1 MCLKLP
7 FEFDPVLLQEDLAR
21 VDPDDWSAHYNER
34 DFGGEWKG
42 AALRSAA
49 GSSRDIQAAPAGEAQ
64 FMETPLLARCH
75 YFREVLNA
83 FHCPLKSVRLL
94 SLAPGSFI
102 REHSDHAL
110 GYDDGEIRI
119 HIPVITD
126 AAVEFYVC
134 GERLLLEEGRCYFIN
149 VNLPHRVNNRSS
161 ISRIHLV
168 IDAEVNDWVHRIFRE
183 NSQPVER
190 SAVPPG
196 SLEDFRK
203 TVIGDESLQRQL
215 RDIPDRREFTAQV
228 IALGRDRGFHFHES
242 DVDAGFRSRP
252 TPAPNPPGAGWA
264 PVRVRFPEREVESIW
279 TGSRRFTEPFFED
292 SIRASLRNP
301 FASLFRRSFPL
312 HGYEEAES
320 AQGSQPTGLIFH
332 MSRCGSTLVSQMLAA
347 IPRVNVISEAPVIDE
362 ILQATLVEKDKIEAL
377 RSIIRGLG
385 RSATGHATG
394 YFIKFDAWHIHN
406 LALIRTAF
414 PGVPWIFVYRDPVE
428 VLVSHLRIPGRQ
440 TIPGAMDPVI
450 LGLDPNDVTGLSRT
464 RWCAR
469 VLGNFCRRALDFRE
483 DPNGLFIDYR
493 ELPEAVTGPIAKHFG
508 LVFQPG
514 DESRMR
520 ETARFNAKNPSTS
533 FESDT
538 KAKQDTGKELLLDIA
553 AARLDVCYE
562 ELRTASSAFRRT

>member
-7 FEFDPVLLQEDLAR
+7 FEFDSAVLQQDLAR
-21 VDPDDWSAHYNER
+21 VDPDDWSPHYNER
-34 DFGGEWKG
+34 DFGGQWKG

-49 GSSRDIQAAPAGEAQ
+49 GSNRDILAAPAGEVQ

-110 GYDDGEIRI
+110 GYEDGEIRI
-119 HIPVITD
+119 HIPVVTD

-134 GERLLLEEGRCYFIN
+134 GERLLLEEGRCYYVN

-161 ISRIHLV
+161 ISRVHLV
-168 IDAEVNDWVHRIFRE
+168 IDAEVNDWVHRIFHE
-183 NSQPVER
+183 NSRPVER
-190 SAVPPG
+190 SALPPG
-196 SLEDFRK
+196 SVEHFRK
-203 TVIGDESLQRQL
+203 LVLGDESLQRQL
-215 RDIPDRREFTAQV
+215 RDIPDRREFTAQA
-228 IALGRDRGFHFHES
+228 IALGRDRGFHFDES

-252 TPAPNPPGAGWA
+252 ALAPDAPGTGWA
-264 PVRVRFPEREVESIW
+264 PVRVRFPEGEVDSVW

-312 HGYEEAES
+312 HCYGEGES
-320 AQGSQPTGLIFH
+320 AQRSQPTGLIFH

-347 IPRVNVISEAPVIDE
+347 MPGTNVVSEAPVIDE
-362 ILQATLVEKDKIEAL
+362 ILQATLPEKDKIEAL
-377 RSIIRGLG
+377 RTIIRELG
-385 RSATGHATG
+385 RSATGHAAG
-394 YFIKFDAWHIHN
+394 YFIKFDAWHIHS

-414 PGVPWIFVYRDPVE
+414 PDVPWIFVYRDPVE

-440 TIPGAMDPVI
+440 TIPGAMDPAI
-450 LGLDPNDVTGLSRT
+450 LGLDPSDVTGLSRAE
-464 RWCAR
+464 WCAR
-469 VLGNFCRRALDFRE
+469 VLGNLCRKALEFRE

-493 ELPEAVTGPIAKHFG
+493 ELPEAVTGSIAKHFG
-508 LVFQPG
+508 LVFSPG

-520 ETARFNAKNPSTS
+520 ETARFDAKNPSTS
-533 FESDT
+533 FESDAKT
-538 KAKQDTGKELLLDIA
+538 KQDTGKELRLDIA
-553 AARLDVCYE
+553 AAHLDVCYQ
-562 ELRTASSAFRRT
+562 ELRTVSSALRGT